1 MGLFSRVRKNSAW
14 LALGL
19 FDDGVYA
26 VSIEHP
32 PTGMPQVRLAAF
44 YPTSKPQSL
53 DTLEKVGKELHASRY
68 RCLTPLAAGEY
79 QLLSVEAPNVPADE
93 VRMAVRWR
101 LKDMIDFRIDDAAV
115 DVIELAGDPNASV
128 RNDSLFAVVARNSV
142 IQQRQQLFA
151 DAKLGLSVI
160 DIPEMGQRN
169 ISALLEPEGRG
180 VALLSFHADGGLLTV
195 TYGGEL
201 YLARRI
207 DVGLEQLQDADPE
220 RRTVFHEKI
229 TLELQRSL
237 DHFDRQFHFIMVAKL
252 VLAPLAVPD
261 LHEYLAPNLYMPVEQ
276 LDLASLLDLSAV
288 PELLSVEVQQRYFL
302 ILGAA
307 LRQEKAAP

>member
-1 MGLFSRVRKNSAW
+1 
-14 LALGL
+14 
-19 FDDGVYA
+19 
-26 VSIEHP
+26 
-32 PTGMPQVRLAAF
+32 
-44 YPTSKPQSL
+44 
-53 DTLEKVGKELHASRY
+53 
-68 RCLTPLAAGEY
+68 
-79 QLLSVEAPNVPADE
+79 
-93 VRMAVRWR
+93 
-101 LKDMIDFRIDDAAV
+101 MIDFRIDDAAV
-115 DVIELAGDPNASV
+115 DVIELAGDPNASA
-128 RNDSLFAVVARNSV
+128 RNDSVFAVVARNSV
-142 IQQRQQLFA
+142 IQQCQQLFS

-207 DVGLEQLQDADPE
+207 DVSLEQLQDADPE
-220 RRTVFHEKI
+220 RRTVWHEKI

-261 LHEYLAPNLYMPVEQ
+261 LHAYLAPNLYMPVEQ
-276 LDLASLLDLSAV
+276 LDLTSLLDLSAV
-288 PELLSVEVQQRYFL
+288 PELLPVEVQQRYFL